1 MRITLNLATR
11 PYADIGPS
19 LKLLRIAMA
28 VLVVIGIGLGFGLHA
43 VHQQAE
49 EARKTEQQV
58 QSKIDALNRERQ
70 GYQNLMRQ
78 PANDALLKQVTVL
91 NQLIDEKT
99 FSWTLAMEDLET
111 VLPGGVQAISLDP
124 VRDAKTGIITL
135 KLRVVGPRDR
145 AVDLVENLEHSKH
158 FLLPSIVGESIESS
172 GGPGERLEPPSAS
185 NRVNF
190 ELQAQYNPVTT
201 LDHKAQQ
208 KAEKPAAAGAE
219 HASHSA
225 PPSHAEH
232 RVPPHAVK
240 APAASEHKP
249 MQPPSSAHPPALPGQ
264 KPMQPANRGFGRHNP
279 NPPNS
284 NPNLNPN
291 PGGPR

>member
-11 PYADIGPS
+11 PYADIGPA
-19 LKLLRIAMA
+19 LKRLRIAMA
-28 VLVVIGIGLGFGLHA
+28 VLVVIGIGLGLGLRA
-43 VHQQAE
+43 FHQQAE

-58 QSKIDALNRERQ
+58 QSEIDAINRERQ
-70 GYQNLMRQ
+70 GYQDLMRQ
-78 PANDALLKQVTVL
+78 PANDALLKQATAL

-124 VRDAKTGIITL
+124 ARDSKTGIIAL

-158 FLLPSIVGESIESS
+158 FLLPSIVGESMESA
-172 GGPGERLEPPSAS
+172 GGPAEKLEAPSAS

-190 ELQAQYNPVTT
+190 ELQAQYNPDTT
-201 LDHKAQQ
+201 LDRKAQH
-208 KAEKPAAAGAE
+208 KAEKPTADGERVGHSTAPT

-225 PPSHAEH
+225 PPPHADH
-232 RVPPHAVK
+232 PVPPHAVQ
-240 APAASEHKP
+240 APAT
-249 MQPPSSAHPPALPGQ
+249 PGQ
-264 KPMQPANRGFGRHNP
+264 KPKQSANNGHGLNKP
-279 NPPNS
+279 NR
-284 NPNLNPN
+284 PNLNPNSKPN